1 MSATNSPAGIGA
13 HGSAASRSK
22 KGLGFGMTPIHS
34 AQRDHANTLPSLGQ
48 ALSRETSP
56 ISMVLPPPMKR
67 MHSDEAAPEVD
78 MSPA

>member
-1 MSATNSPAGIGA
+1 
-13 HGSAASRSK
+13 
-22 KGLGFGMTPIHS
+22 MTPIHS
-34 AQRDHANTLPSLGQ
+34 AQRDREHNTTLPSLGQ

-67 MHSDEAAPEVD
+67 MPSDGAPEVD